1 MAKGGVMTKAQTVKH
16 LAEKSGMSKKQVSAF
31 MDELQSLAVKE
42 AKRSGA
48 FVLPGIGKVVL
59 SNRKARMGR
68 NPQTGEPIKI
78 AAKRVVRIRAVK
90 VLKDAILG
98 GKK

>member
-1 MAKGGVMTKAQTVKH
+1 MAKMMTKSAIISH
-16 LAEKSGMSKKQVSAF
+16 LADKTSLTKRQVVGL
-31 MDELQSLAVKE
+31 MDELQALAVKE
-42 AKRSGA
+42 AKKTG
-48 FVLPGIGKVVL
+48 FVVPGFGKLVL

-78 AAKRVVRIRAVK
+78 PAKRVVRFRVAKAVK
-90 VLKDAILG
+90 DLVLG

>member
-1 MAKGGVMTKAQTVKH
+1 MAKVMTKAATVSH
-16 LAEKSGMSKKQVSAF
+16 LSGKTDLSKKQVAAF
-31 MDELQSLAVKE
+31 LDEIQALAVKE
-42 AKRSGA
+42 AKKSGA
-48 FVLPGIGKVVL
+48 FVIPGIGKVVL

-90 VLKDAILG
+90 VLKDSILG
-98 GKK
+98 ARK

>member
-1 MAKGGVMTKAQTVKH
+1 MAKVMTKAATVTS
-16 LAEKSGMSKKQVSAF
+16 LATKTGLTKKQVVGLI
-31 MDELQSLAVKE
+31 DEIQALAVKE
-42 AKRSGA
+42 AKKNGA

-78 AAKRVVRIRAVK
+78 AAKRVVRIRPRK
-90 VLKDAILG
+90 DFKDAILG
-98 GKK
+98 AKK

>member
-1 MAKGGVMTKAQTVKH
+1 MAAKTQLTKAQSVAI
-16 LAEKSGMSKKQVSAF
+16 LAEKTELSKKQVTSF
-31 MDELQSLAVKE
+31 MEELLKLAVKE
-42 AKRSGA
+42 AKKSGA
-48 FVLPGIGKVVL
+48 FVIPGIGKVVL

-90 VLKDAILG
+90 VLKDSILG
-98 GKK
+98 VKK

>member
-1 MAKGGVMTKAQTVKH
+1 MAKVMTKAATVSH
-16 LAEKSGMSKKQVSAF
+16 LAGKTGLTKKQVVGF
-31 MDELQSLAVKE
+31 IDEVQALAVKE
-42 AKRSGA
+42 AKKSGA

>member
-1 MAKGGVMTKAQTVKH
+1 MAKVMTKAATVSH
-16 LAEKSGMSKKQVSAF
+16 LAGKTGLSKKQVAAF
-31 MDELQSLAVKE
+31 MDEVQALAVKE
-42 AKRSGA
+42 AKKNGA
-48 FVLPGIGKVVL
+48 FVLPGLGKVVL

-78 AAKRVVRIRAVK
+78 AAKRVVRIRPVK

>member
-1 MAKGGVMTKAQTVKH
+1 MAKVMTKSATVAH
-16 LAEKSGMSKKQVSAF
+16 MSGKFELTKKQVAAF
-31 MDELQSLAVKE
+31 MDELQALAVKE
-42 AKRSGA
+42 AKKSGA
-48 FVLPGIGKVVL
+48 FVIPGIGKVVL

>member
-1 MAKGGVMTKAQTVKH
+1 MAKVMTKSMTIKV
-16 LAEKSGMSKKQVSAF
+16 LAEKQNLTKKQVAGLI
-31 MDELQSLAVKE
+31 DELQALAVKE
-42 AKRSGA
+42 AKKNGA

-78 AAKRVVRIRAVK
+78 AAKRVVRIRVRK
-90 VLKDAILG
+90 DLKDAILG

>member
-1 MAKGGVMTKAQTVKH
+1 MAKVMTKAATVSH
-16 LAEKSGMSKKQVSAF
+16 LSGKTDLSKKQVAAF
-31 MDELQSLAVKE
+31 LDEIQALAVKE
-42 AKRSGA
+42 AKKSGA
-48 FVLPGIGKVVL
+48 FVIPGIGKVVL

>member
-1 MAKGGVMTKAQTVKH
+1 MAKVMTKAATVAH
-16 LAEKSGMSKKQVSAF
+16 LASKTGLSKKQVVGLI
-31 MDELQSLAVKE
+31 DEVQALAVKE
-42 AKRSGA
+42 AKKSGA

>member
-1 MAKGGVMTKAQTVKH
+1 MAKMMTKSATISH
-16 LAEKSGMSKKQVSAF
+16 LADKASLTKKQVSSF
-31 MDELQSLAVKE
+31 LDEFQSLAVKE
-42 AKRSGA
+42 AKKNG
-48 FVLPGIGKVVL
+48 FVVPGFGKLVL

-78 AAKRVVRIRAVK
+78 PAKRVVRFRVAK
-90 VLKDAILG
+90 AMKDAILG

>member
-1 MAKGGVMTKAQTVKH
+1 MAKVMTKAATVSH
-16 LAEKSGMSKKQVSAF
+16 LATKTGLSKKQVAGLI
-31 MDELQSLAVKE
+31 DEVQSLAVKE

-78 AAKRVVRIRAVK
+78 AAKRVVRIRPRK
-90 VLKDAILG
+90 DFKDAILG
-98 GKK
+98 AKK

>member
-1 MAKGGVMTKAQTVKH
+1 MAKVMTKAATVSH
-16 LAEKSGMSKKQVSAF
+16 LAGKTGLTKKQVAGF
-31 MDELQSLAVKE
+31 MDEIQALAVKE
-42 AKRSGA
+42 AKKSGA

-90 VLKDAILG
+90 VLKDSILG

>member
-1 MAKGGVMTKAQTVKH
+1 MAKVMTKSATVSH
-16 LAEKSGMSKKQVSAF
+16 LASKTGLTKKQVVGF
-31 MDELQSLAVKE
+31 MDEVQSLAVKE

>member
-1 MAKGGVMTKAQTVKH
+1 MAKVMTKSATVSH
-16 LAEKSGMSKKQVSAF
+16 LASKTGLTKKQVVVF
-31 MDELQSLAVKE
+31 MDEVQSLAVKE

-48 FVLPGIGKVVL
+48 FVLPGIGKIVL

-78 AAKRVVRIRAVK
+78 AAKRVVRIRPRK
-90 VLKDAILG
+90 DFKDAILG

>member
-1 MAKGGVMTKAQTVKH
+1 MAKVITKAATVSH
-16 LAEKSGMSKKQVSAF
+16 LSGKMDLSKKQVAAF
-31 MDELQSLAVKE
+31 LDEIQALAVKE
-42 AKRSGA
+42 AKKNGA
-48 FVLPGIGKVVL
+48 FVIPGIGKVVL

-78 AAKRVVRIRAVK
+78 AAKRVVRIRPVK

>member
-1 MAKGGVMTKAQTVKH
+1 MAKVMTKSATISV
-16 LAEKSGMSKKQVSAF
+16 LAGKLDLPKKQVVAL
-31 MDELQSLAVKE
+31 MDELQALAVRE
-42 AKRSGA
+42 AKKNGA
-48 FVLPGIGKVVL
+48 FVIPGVGKVVL

-78 AAKRVVRIRAVK
+78 AAKRVVRIRPRQDF
-90 VLKDAILG
+90 KDAILG

>member
-1 MAKGGVMTKAQTVKH
+1 MAKVMTKAGVVSH
-16 LAEKSGMSKKQVSAF
+16 LADKTTLTKKLVAAF
-31 MDELQSLAVKE
+31 MDEVHTLAVKE
-42 AKRSGA
+42 AKKNGA

-78 AAKRVVRIRAVK
+78 AAKRVVRIRAAK

>member
-1 MAKGGVMTKAQTVKH
+1 MAKVMTKAATVSH
-16 LAEKSGMSKKQVSAF
+16 LSDKTDLSKKQVAAF
-31 MDELQSLAVKE
+31 LDEIQALAVKE
-42 AKRSGA
+42 AKKSGA
-48 FVLPGIGKVVL
+48 FVIPGIGKVVL

>member
-1 MAKGGVMTKAQTVKH
+1 MAKVMTKSATVSH
-16 LAEKSGMSKKQVSAF
+16 MSGKLELTKKQVAAF
-31 MDELQSLAVKE
+31 MDELQALAVKE
-42 AKRSGA
+42 AKKSGA
-48 FVLPGIGKVVL
+48 FVIPGIGKVVL

-78 AAKRVVRIRAVK
+78 PAKRGCKFRLAK
-90 VLKDAILG
+90 SLKDAVL

>member
-1 MAKGGVMTKAQTVKH
+1 MTKATTVSH
-16 LAEKSGMSKKQVSAF
+16 LASKTGLTKKQVVGF
-31 MDELQSLAVKE
+31 IDEVQALVVKE
-42 AKRSGA
+42 AKKNGA

-78 AAKRVVRIRAVK
+78 AAKRVVRIRPVK